1 MNDELEQLESQATC
15 AGKTIQSDQM
25 LFRNFPRTQGLPHSN
40 HRETLA
46 PRQWHL
52 ESLHL
57 RVSVSTVQRFARQR
71 GSKLQVCKAQTRSRF
86 FAGSQQQTANASSG
100 IFRVYEE
107 RPDSGWFP
115 LWIKPG
121 IVLCRRM
128 HVIATVERAPTTPSA
143 AGHELRSRFHNEV
156 RAIAHKLS
164 VHPQSASQ
172 RRFHL
177 LGTVT
182 LAQISRRQRNQDLEP
197 RYIVERCGANVKLRM
212 HLRREYHFTQRRRVR
227 VAKPARREDIKNPA
241 DVGQVATP
249 LNLQS

>member
-1 MNDELEQLESQATC
+1 VDSRTSIGSVLCRRIE
-15 AGKTIQSDQM
+15 SDQM
-25 LFRNFPRTQGLPHSN
+25 LFRNFRRTQGLPHSN

-46 PRQWHL
+46 PRQRHL

-71 GSKLQVCKAQTRSRF
+71 RSKLQVCKGQTRSRF
-86 FAGSQQQTANASSG
+86 FACSQQQTANAPPG
-100 IFRVYEE
+100 IFRVYEK

-121 IVLCRRM
+121 IVLCRRV

-143 AGHELRSRFHNEV
+143 AGHEVRSRFHNEV

-164 VHPQSASQ
+164 VDAQSAAQ

-177 LGTVT
+177 FGTVT
-182 LAQISRRQRNQDLEP
+182 LAQISRRQWNQDLEP
-197 RYIVERCGANVKLRM
+197 GYIVERRGANVKLRM
-212 HLRREYHFTQRRRVR
+212 HLRREYHFAQRRQGSTRHL
-227 VAKPARREDIKNPA
+227 
-241 DVGQVATP
+241 P
-249 LNLQS
+249 LDAITGRILLMWHGW